1 MDIQLILIL
10 TGVIC
15 CYYLLNAE
23 SIMHINVF
31 LFWQEVDW
39 QTTRIE
45 ANARED
51 ENSLP
56 STPLRLIANQSKIRI
71 VLKKRLSGQYQN
83 VLKNLLKWKCEGKH
97 LAFYHLYKQAGT

>member
-1 MDIQLILIL
+1 
-10 TGVIC
+10 
-15 CYYLLNAE
+15 
-23 SIMHINVF
+23 
-31 LFWQEVDW
+31 VDW

-71 VLKKRLSGQYQN
+71 VLKKRISGEWLLLLSERERKI
-83 VLKNLLKWKCEGKH
+83 KNLFSSCLMQKMIKIGK
-97 LAFYHLYKQAGT
+97 LY